1 MLLNNILQNGTIF
14 QTNIKITSKKMTNV
28 GNGSFTVR
36 VSKVIREW
44 DKAPLT
50 INEQGMALLSR
61 K

>member
-1 MLLNNILQNGTIF
+1 M
-14 QTNIKITSKKMTNV
+14 KITSNKMTNV